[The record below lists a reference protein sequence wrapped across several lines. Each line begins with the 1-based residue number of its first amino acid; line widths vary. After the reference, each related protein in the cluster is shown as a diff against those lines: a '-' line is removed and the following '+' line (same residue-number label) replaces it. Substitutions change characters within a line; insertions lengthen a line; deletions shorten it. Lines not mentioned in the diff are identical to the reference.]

1 MKKLWIRLA
10 IFMAAM
16 LGIAWA
22 NYAVLLH
29 FHPLE
34 YYYTPAGML
43 INAIV
48 TCVESALLWPIS
60 HTVLTNWVL
69 PAISEGLEEETKKIV
84 NEESI
89 ITEFKDD

>member
-1 MKKLWIRLA
+1 MKKFWIRLSVYS
-10 IFMAAM
+10 AA
-16 LGIAWA
+16 LVGIAWG

-29 FHPLE
+29 FHPLA

-43 INAIV
+43 ITAIV

-60 HTVLTNWVL
+60 HTVLMNWVL

-89 ITEFKDD
+89 ITEFKED